1 VLNGFDEKM
10 KTLNV
15 VILSLV
21 AFLSFS
27 AALEAEPTHRD
38 IRYSKEY
45 DRSILDLWSVD
56 SQTPAPLVV
65 YFHGGGFKQGDK
77 ASLSR
82 SQMLR
87 KYHPKGVA
95 FASVNYPFLVHTNK
109 DYFKIMNHCA
119 EAVRFLQ
126 ANAKKYNLDKTRI
139 SVSGGSAGALISCHV
154 GHGHNLGIRSVFP
167 IQQPMGTPLMTYPKL
182 RKGGPPIILYN
193 YSGPNDK
200 VHHPDN
206 AALVH
211 KRCKELGV
219 HSLLYGSKQ
228 SGLPELP
235 PGLELHDAAMEFFF
249 KSWQLPF
256 PR

>member
-1 VLNGFDEKM
+1 MKM
-10 KTLNV
+10 HNV
-15 VILSLV
+15 VLFALAV
-21 AFLSFS
+21 FFLWST
-27 AALEAEPTHRD
+27 AATAEATNRD
-38 IRYSKEY
+38 LRYSKKY
-45 DRSILDLWSVD
+45 DRSLLDLWTVD
-56 SQTPAPLVV
+56 TGNPAPLVV
-65 YFHGGGFKQGDK
+65 YFHGGGFKVGDK
-77 ASLSR
+77 AGFGR

-87 KYHPKGVA
+87 KYHSKGVA

-154 GHGHNLGIRSVFP
+154 GHGHDLGIRSVFA
-167 IQQPMGTPLMTYPKL
+167 IQQPMGTPLMTYSKL
-182 RKGGPPIILYN
+182 RKGGPAIILYN
-193 YSGPNDK
+193 HSGPNDK

-206 AALVH
+206 ALLVY

-219 HSLLYGSKQ
+219 SCALYGSKQ
-228 SGLPELP
+228 SGLPTLSA
-235 PGLELHDAAMEFFF
+235 GLELHDVAMEFFF
-249 KSWQLPF
+249 KSWELPF

>member
-1 VLNGFDEKM
+1 MRNPSIFLVLA
-10 KTLNV
+10 
-15 VILSLV
+15 I
-21 AFLSFS
+21 AFSWS
-27 AALEAEPTHRD
+27 TALTAQSTHKD
-38 IRYSKEY
+38 LRYSKKY
-45 DRSILDLWSVD
+45 DRSLLDLWTVD
-56 SQTPAPLVV
+56 AKNPAPLVV
-65 YFHGGGFKQGDK
+65 YFHGGGFKVGDK
-77 ASLSR
+77 AGFGR

-87 KYHPKGVA
+87 KYHSKGVA

-154 GHGHNLGIRSVFP
+154 GHGHDLGIRSVFP

-182 RKGGPPIILYN
+182 RKGGPAIILYN
-193 YSGPNDK
+193 HSGLKDK

-206 AALVH
+206 ASLVH

-219 HSLLYGSKQ
+219 RSALYGSKQ

-235 PGLELHDAAMEFFF
+235 AGLQLHDVAMEFFF
-249 KSWQLPF
+249 KSWELPF

>member
-1 VLNGFDEKM
+1 MKM
-10 KTLNV
+10 HNV
-15 VILSLV
+15 VLFALAV
-21 AFLSFS
+21 FFLWST
-27 AALEAEPTHRD
+27 AARAEATHRD
-38 IRYSKEY
+38 LRYSKKY
-45 DRSILDLWSVD
+45 DRSVLDLWPVNAKN
-56 SQTPAPLVV
+56 PVPLVV
-65 YFHGGGFKQGDK
+65 YFHGGGFKAGDK
-77 ASLSR
+77 AGFGR
-82 SQMLR
+82 SQILR
-87 KYHPKGVA
+87 KYHSKGVA

-139 SVSGGSAGALISCHV
+139 SVSGGSAGALIGCHV
-154 GHGHNLGIRSVFP
+154 GHGHDLGIRSVFP

-182 RKGGPPIILYN
+182 RKGGPAIILYN
-193 YSGPNDK
+193 HSGLKDK

-206 AALVH
+206 ASLVH

-219 HSLLYGSKQ
+219 RSALYGSKQ

-235 PGLELHDAAMEFFF
+235 AGLELHDVAMEFFF
-249 KSWQLPF
+249 KSWELPF

>member
-1 VLNGFDEKM
+1 M
-10 KTLNV
+10 KTHSI
-15 VILSLV
+15 ILALAV
-21 AFLSFS
+21 FFLWSS
-27 AALEAEPTHRD
+27 ASTAEPTHRD
-38 IRYSKEY
+38 LRYSKQY
-45 DRSILDLWSVD
+45 DRSVLDLWLVD
-56 SQTPAPLVV
+56 SEKLAPLVV
-65 YFHGGGFKQGDK
+65 YFHGGGFKVGDK
-77 ASLSR
+77 AGFGR

-87 KYHPKGVA
+87 KYHSKGVA

-126 ANAKKYNLDKTRI
+126 ANAKKYKLDKRRI

-154 GHGHNLGIRSVFP
+154 GHGHDLGIRSVFP

-182 RKGGPPIILYN
+182 RKGGPAIILYN
-193 YSGPNDK
+193 HSGLNDK

-219 HSLLYGSKQ
+219 VSALYGSRQ

-235 PGLELHDAAMEFFF
+235 EGQELHDVVMEFFF

-256 PR
+256 PP

>member
-1 VLNGFDEKM
+1 M
-10 KTLNV
+10 KTLNAIV
-15 VILSLV
+15 FALAI
-21 AFLSFS
+21 FLSFS
-27 AALEAEPTHRD
+27 AALKAEPTHRD
-38 IRYSKEY
+38 LRYSKEY
-45 DRSILDLWSVD
+45 DRSVLDLWTVD
-56 SQTPAPLVV
+56 SEKPAPLVV
-65 YFHGGGFKQGDK
+65 YFHGGGFKVGDK
-77 ASLSR
+77 ASFSR

-95 FASVNYPFLVHTNK
+95 FASANYPFLVHTEK
-109 DYFKIMNHCA
+109 DYFKIMDHAA

-126 ANAKKYNLDKTRI
+126 VKAKKYNLDKTRI

-154 GHGHNLGIRSVFP
+154 GHGHDLGIRSVFP

-193 YSGPNDK
+193 HSGPNDK

-219 HSLLYGSKQ
+219 VSALYGSRQ

-235 PGLELHDAAMEFFF
+235 EGQELHDVVMEFFF

>member
-1 VLNGFDEKM
+1 M
-10 KTLNV
+10 KTHSI
-15 VILSLV
+15 ILALAV
-21 AFLSFS
+21 FFLWSS
-27 AALEAEPTHRD
+27 ASTAEPTHRD
-38 IRYSKEY
+38 LRYSKEY
-45 DRSILDLWSVD
+45 DRSVLDLWTVD
-56 SQTPAPLVV
+56 AKNPAPLVV
-65 YFHGGGFKQGDK
+65 YFHGGGFKVGDK
-77 ASLSR
+77 ASFSR

-87 KYHPKGVA
+87 KYHSKGVA

-126 ANAKKYNLDKTRI
+126 ANAKKYKLDKTRI

-154 GHGHNLGIRSVFP
+154 GHGHDLGIRSVFP

-193 YSGPNDK
+193 HSGPNDK

-206 AALVH
+206 AAVVH

-219 HSLLYGSKQ
+219 VSALYGSRQ

-235 PGLELHDAAMEFFF
+235 EGQELHDVVMEFFF

-256 PR
+256 PC